1 MKSRFLFGLLLT
13 SVLLT
18 GSHNAFAQW
27 NNIPDLRGTNIHCCL
42 AAKESTIF
50 VGGDNAAFFRSTN
63 GGTNWTNIMGNGMF
77 VDTVL
82 SLGEGLGYLFAGS
95 FGIESFYRSSDM
107 GSSWSVV
114 NEGLPSFAQLNAFT
128 FVNTA
133 LFAATDHGVY
143 SSVDSGNSWKAD
155 TAGLGLDPLFLSPGG
170 TVGIASSG
178 SKLFTIKSFGGT
190 VYSSPIDTVS
200 WTQVTSQ
207 YYNSGYAMAAVD
219 TAIVIATLK
228 GIYVFDG
235 DSTWLPRNNGLPI
248 SDTTWLAS
256 CIFATSDSLLFAY
269 LSSTSATVYSKQIY
283 ATSDVGKTWIQVN
296 DSVFSGASV
305 TAMATTGKYLFAGT
319 QRGGWRI
326 PIADVITSVR
336 DDRPHVPSQYI
347 LYQNYPNPFNPTTV
361 IAYSLPAPAAVTLK
375 VYDLLGREIKTL
387 VNERQNAGQ
396 HSMTFDGSNYPSGVY
411 FYRLQAG
418 TYSQTKKL
426 IELK

>member
-1 MKSRFLFGLLLT
+1 
-13 SVLLT
+13 
-18 GSHNAFAQW
+18 
-27 NNIPDLRGTNIHCCL
+27 
-42 AAKESTIF
+42 
-50 VGGDNAAFFRSTN
+50 
-63 GGTNWTNIMGNGMF
+63 
-77 VDTVL
+77 
-82 SLGEGLGYLFAGS
+82 
-95 FGIESFYRSSDM
+95 M

-178 SKLFTIKSFGGT
+178 SKLFTMKSFAGT
-190 VYSSPIDTVS
+190 VYSSPIDSVS

-319 QRGGWRI
+319 QMGGWRI

-336 DDRPHVPSQYI
+336 DNRPHVPSQYI

>member
-1 MKSRFLFGLLLT
+1 
-13 SVLLT
+13 
-18 GSHNAFAQW
+18 
-27 NNIPDLRGTNIHCCL
+27 
-42 AAKESTIF
+42 
-50 VGGDNAAFFRSTN
+50 
-63 GGTNWTNIMGNGMF
+63 MF

-178 SKLFTIKSFGGT
+178 SKLFTMKSFAGT
-190 VYSSPIDTVS
+190 VYSSPIDSVS

-319 QRGGWRI
+319 QMGGWRI

-336 DDRPHVPSQYI
+336 DNRPHVPSQYI

-375 VYDLLGREIKTL
+375 VYDLIGREIKTL

>member
-1 MKSRFLFGLLLT
+1 
-13 SVLLT
+13 
-18 GSHNAFAQW
+18 
-27 NNIPDLRGTNIHCCL
+27 
-42 AAKESTIF
+42 
-50 VGGDNAAFFRSTN
+50 
-63 GGTNWTNIMGNGMF
+63 
-77 VDTVL
+77 
-82 SLGEGLGYLFAGS
+82 
-95 FGIESFYRSSDM
+95 
-107 GSSWSVV
+107 
-114 NEGLPSFAQLNAFT
+114 
-128 FVNTA
+128 
-133 LFAATDHGVY
+133 
-143 SSVDSGNSWKAD
+143 
-155 TAGLGLDPLFLSPGG
+155 
-170 TVGIASSG
+170 
-178 SKLFTIKSFGGT
+178 
-190 VYSSPIDTVS
+190 
-200 WTQVTSQ
+200 
-207 YYNSGYAMAAVD
+207 MAAVD

-319 QRGGWRI
+319 QMGGWRI

-336 DDRPHVPSQYI
+336 DNRPHVPSQYI

>member
-27 NNIPDLRGTNIHCCL
+27 NNIPDLQFRNIHCFL
-42 AAKESTIF
+42 SAKDSTIF
-50 VGGDNAAFFRSTN
+50 VGGDNATFLRSTN
-63 GGTNWTNIMGNGMF
+63 GGTTWTNIMGNGMY

-143 SSVDSGNSWKAD
+143 RSVDSGNSWKAD